1 MKALRISIALL
12 ALTATAC
19 GGLNPETLAFVEDER
34 PGQTE
39 IRLAVWPTPGLSDAI
54 DDWERE
60 HPTATVVLDISTFD
74 DHHQD
79 ILEPPQSV
87 VTPDVVAFDVQY
99 SANFRDRPDLLL
111 SLDRYDTDPLKART
125 VDWAWEQGVAANGT
139 LIGVPVDVGGLALA
153 YRTDLLAQNMS
164 RQVENATTWCEL
176 IAVGDVYSDLTGRA
190 FLPEAG
196 ELFEA
201 VLLQSDEQFHDADG
215 ELIVEDSRG
224 LAEAWDMTIHALGER
239 AVFAERCPE
248 NTDVQRIAAN
258 MELGS
263 EQWRASL
270 DGRGVGALIAPVA
283 LLGDIQSA
291 APATAGAWRI
301 TSLPGTGGGN
311 GSGMHLGVHASTA
324 HADLAW
330 DLISHLSEPSNQIR
344 TFRQSGRFPVADST
358 YQDPEVRDAV
368 EPFFGDSRIGE
379 IYIDSVAQSTPGP
392 NGPEFRLVLRELRA
406 AVTRVESGTHTPQEA
421 WDDAL
426 WRVEQ
431 LLN

>member
-1 MKALRISIALL
+1 MNALRIATVIL
-12 ALTATAC
+12 ALTASSC

-39 IRLAVWPTPGLSDAI
+39 IRLAVWPTPGLADAI

-60 HPTATVVLDISTFD
+60 HPTATVVLDVSSFD

-79 ILEPPQSV
+79 ILEPPQSAI
-87 VTPDVVAFDVQY
+87 TPDVVAFDSHY
-99 SANFRDRPDLLL
+99 SANFRARPDLLL
-111 SLDRYDTDPLKART
+111 DLGRFETDQLEART
-125 VDWAWEQGVAANGT
+125 VGWAWQQGVAGDGS

-164 RQVENATTWCEL
+164 RSVEAATTWCDL
-176 IAVGDVYSDLTGRA
+176 IAVGDTYSDLTGRA
-190 FLPEAG
+190 FLPESG

-201 VLLQSDEQFHDADG
+201 ILLQSEEQFHDSDG
-215 ELIVEDSRG
+215 ELAIEDSRG
-224 LAEAWDMTIHALGER
+224 LAEAWDLSMHALGER

-258 MELGS
+258 MEAGS

-270 DGRGVGALIAPVA
+270 DGRGVGALIAPVT
-283 LLGDIQSA
+283 LLDEIQSA
-291 APATAGAWRI
+291 APATAGEWRI

-311 GSGMHLGVHASTA
+311 GSGMHLGVHASTV
-324 HADLAW
+324 HTDLAW

-344 TFRQSGRFPVADST
+344 SFRQSGRFPAANST
-358 YQDPEVRDAV
+358 YQDPAVRDAT
-368 EPFFGDSRIGE
+368 EPFFGDSPIGE
-379 IYIDSVAQSTPGP
+379 IYINSIEQSAPGP
-392 NGPEFRLVLRELRA
+392 DGPEFRLVLRELRA
-406 AVTRVESGTHTPQEA
+406 AVTRVESGTHTPEEA